1 MNNPTPQPVR
11 CGNPGCKVAETGKC
25 IEGLDPPS
33 CANYGKEPRST
44 EESTE
49 RTNDPVEIQT
59 IQFSSASHLS
69 TDEATQ
75 LLGRYP
81 TQVVAILGPHDAG
94 KTSLIARVYEMF
106 QRGPILGYAF
116 AGSRTLHAFEWVCH
130 DSRSASERDTPD
142 TERTKRGDVNFY
154 HLDVGHPAS
163 DTITTLLL
171 ADRAGEEYREAA
183 DNISRARELDEL
195 RRANVITLLVDGERL
210 SNLRT
215 RHSVV
220 QQVSDMLL
228 AIHQAGVLSPHQR
241 LALVLTKLDL
251 VQESAQ
257 HDQAIAGFSEL
268 HSDLEKKYATTVSQ
282 VAKYEVAALPKSPTV
297 GAGYGVAGLFEYW
310 LQIPFPVACSREER
324 QVPDRAVDR
333 YVYREE
339 KQ

>member
-1 MNNPTPQPVR
+1 MNTPSPQPVR
-11 CGNPGCKVAETGKC
+11 CGNPACKVAETGKC
-25 IEGLDPPS
+25 IEGLDPSS

-44 EESTE
+44 EESIGD
-49 RTNDPVEIQT
+49 TNAPVEIRT

-75 LLGRYP
+75 LLGRFP
-81 TQVVAILGPHDAG
+81 TQVIAILGPHDAG

-106 QRGPILGYAF
+106 QRGPISGYAF

-142 TERTKRGDVNFY
+142 TERTKRGDVSFY

-195 RRANVITLLVDGERL
+195 RRANVLTLLVDGERL

-220 QQVSDMLL
+220 QQVSNTLL
-228 AIHQAGVLSPHQR
+228 AIHQAGVLSSHQH
-241 LALVLTKLDL
+241 LVFVLTKLDL
-251 VQESAQ
+251 VQKSVH
-257 HDQAIAGFSEL
+257 HDQAIADFAKL
-268 HSDLEKKYATTVSQ
+268 HYDLEKKYKTTVSQ
-282 VAKYEVAALPKSPTV
+282 IAKFEVAALPKSPTV
-297 GAGYGVAGLFEYW
+297 AAGYGVAGLFEYW
-310 LQIPFPVACSREER
+310 LQAPSPVVCSLQEVR
-324 QVPDRAVDR
+324 VPDRAIDR
-333 YVYREE
+333 YIYRED